1 MIEISERE
9 KFLLDLQGFLH
20 VENILTPGEVQA
32 LNEAVDAHQ
41 DQYR

>member
-20 VENILTPGEVQA
+20 VENIFTPAEVQA
-32 LNEAVDAHQ
+32 LNEAVDAH
-41 DQYR
+41 